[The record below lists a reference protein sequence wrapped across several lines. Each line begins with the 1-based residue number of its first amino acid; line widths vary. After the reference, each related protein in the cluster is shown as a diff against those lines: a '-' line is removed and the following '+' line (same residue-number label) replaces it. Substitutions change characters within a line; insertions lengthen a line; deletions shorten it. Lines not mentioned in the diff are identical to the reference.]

1 MIMTYNDMLRTA
13 MRQSA
18 LELNCSAEDFFKSE
32 NKVVTSACNKN
43 ARKYLDLPFF
53 CQLVSYGSN
62 LVASVDES
70 VRPFIEEYIDKY
82 DMVHCF
88 ETPNLH
94 VLNDELQKY
103 NYRVCFMA
111 EYYLP
116 DPEIIRKIECG
127 YELRTLNPE
136 DFAEYYLPEWSNA
149 LCAEHRQ
156 RDVLAVGAF
165 DGDKLTG
172 LAGCSADC
180 ESMWQIGVDVLP
192 EYRRQSIAAAITSRL
207 AFEIMERGRTP
218 FYCAAWSNIKSAG
231 NAVKCGF
238 KLSWVEV
245 TAKSI
250 EFVDKMNSIN
260 FD

>member
-1 MIMTYNDMLRTA
+1 MTMTYKDMLRIA

-18 LELNCSAEDFFKSE
+18 LDLNCSEMDFSRRE
-32 NKVVTSACNKN
+32 NKVVTSASNEN
-43 ARKYLDLPFF
+43 ARKYLELPFF

-62 LVASVDES
+62 IVASVDES
-70 VRPFIEEYIDKY
+70 VRQFVEKYINKY

-94 VLNDELQKY
+94 VLNDKLQQY

-111 EYYLP
+111 EFYLP
-116 DPEIIRKIECG
+116 DPEIMREIECG
-127 YELRTLNPE
+127 YELRVLNPK

-149 LCAEHRQ
+149 LCAEHRE

-165 DGDKLTG
+165 DVGRLVG

-180 ESMWQIGVDVLP
+180 DDMWQIGVDVLP
-192 EYRRQSIAAAITSRL
+192 EYRRQNIAAAVTSRL
-207 AFEIMERGRTP
+207 AFKIIERGRVP
-218 FYCAAWSNIKSAG
+218 FYCAAWSNIKSAR

-250 EFVDKMNSIN
+250 EFVDKMNGKMEA
-260 FD
+260 